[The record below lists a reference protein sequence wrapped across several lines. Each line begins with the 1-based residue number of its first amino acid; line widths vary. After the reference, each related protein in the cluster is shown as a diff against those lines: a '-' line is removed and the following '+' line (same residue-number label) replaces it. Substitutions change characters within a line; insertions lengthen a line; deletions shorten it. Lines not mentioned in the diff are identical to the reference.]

1 MQFAIEYYSLQKRH
15 KSTIIVTTTTIVTSA
30 TYLPI
35 FTAVGD
41 RSVCAGGQGSLC
53 WYELNSN
60 TAKDFNKVPKVCN
73 GCLFYLLIFT
83 AL

>member
-41 RSVCAGGQGSLC
+41 RSVCAAQV
-53 WYELNSN
+53 
-60 TAKDFNKVPKVCN
+60 AKGHFAGMN
-73 GCLFYLLIFT
+73 
-83 AL
+83 